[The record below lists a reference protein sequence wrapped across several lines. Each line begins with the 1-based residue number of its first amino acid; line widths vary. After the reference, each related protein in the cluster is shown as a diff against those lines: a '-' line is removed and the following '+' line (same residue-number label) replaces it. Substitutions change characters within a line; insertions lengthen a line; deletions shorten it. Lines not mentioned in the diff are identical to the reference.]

1 MANEKID
8 AATPSHE
15 ATNDPWEN
23 LKRAGMQ
30 SREFFVPM
38 EGNIPTDIES
48 SINNQQAFDSV
59 HGQKPFH
66 YTPLPIEDE
75 KETKPGVFEGIGHVW
90 KDFSLTGSLFS
101 DYQKHQ
107 ALKAPN
113 LDQQSPAEDILPQDW
128 SSMDNED
135 LFKQTSRKYWDLLQM
150 AKSPA
155 DQQARFNYAQLK
167 MKEDDYYA
175 NGSFF
180 QKLISYGIGVPAG
193 LIVDWPTLVPWAQS
207 VKYAKI
213 SQNILYNAPRDAALI
228 AGISGVEETGRYA
241 LDPDKKIEDIAENV
255 FYDTLAGTFMM
266 GAGHGFG
273 AAYRGYKLKKT
284 APQALK
290 ANTDGV
296 AVGYNLTEEGEI
308 INANA
313 RPVPNEALS
322 AARVTHDDLFYASK
336 FNQSGLFVVPK
347 VADVFS
353 KVSPVMRGLNST
365 YGTANYY
372 TNAMVSHSI
381 NTIGGKSTIP
391 QGFSF
396 QDRMYQLEGQASKFG
411 LEMEGL
417 RKQYN
422 GIELTGTEEES
433 LKKLNSSLNKKD
445 PADPASFGYQVALA
459 TIMKQNHESLQINEA
474 KSAWTNYT
482 NDIRTRWLNAYGYD
496 AEHVGHW
503 NDEGYLSRVYNRYQ
517 ISRNKNDFIKFGVTE
532 LKEQDEIIK
541 SVMKPLD
548 DIESDIKYLEDQ
560 ILTGNDLEF
569 NRTTLAE
576 AKAARSKIFDE
587 LQEEIRDNPSHILLL
602 DEAPLSSSD
611 SKGLSSFLK
620 PLGKLKSEQEEIQSL
635 VSKAKNDRSR
645 LKQKMTKVSSKK
657 KTPEQIQSTFE
668 KDRIRMDEIEAKIE
682 EHEASLNAKK
692 SEILEE
698 SARLNEE
705 AASGNIPKSWFYKDP
720 ETGFIHF
727 KDPNAR
733 PKFRP
738 LYRDHEHM
746 EEEVQGYWD
755 SLMNL
760 SDDEIA
766 QQAMTGVH
774 DFFANNAARKRT
786 VMFRTRSLLTGG
798 WLSTDLPSMAHNYA
812 MSMGKSAALEES
824 LAPFKT
830 RFGTRTGLEGMYKS
844 LRDEHTKRLREID
857 ALPEKK
863 QKKAKDKE
871 FREYDSTKKF
881 LSNFQD
887 ALMGKPTG
895 SREITKFAQVL
906 KNMAAYSKLGFVPL
920 TQMSDMGAMM
930 FKHGVFSFFR
940 DGFAPA
946 VATMNGLIKSKRA
959 IQRREQISEA
969 LIGVEGFR
977 TNMTKKF
984 YGSDPY
990 NDITPN
996 STTARYIDD
1005 FARGAAHVTSKYTL
1019 MNWLENFNRFNTAS
1033 IAQSKIMKL
1042 LDRAAQGKLS
1052 ERQRRNLSLL
1062 GIEAKEWS
1070 PVFMEQF
1077 KIHGEKG
1084 IAGGYQSNYHLWE
1097 NTAAKNKMSQAILM
1111 AVNDTVIKRQVGNE
1125 PFWVS
1130 NPMMSIVTQFM
1141 GWGFSAFNRFTI
1153 PFLQRADAH
1162 MVIGTVAM
1170 GLIGSIEEC
1179 LRKWARGEE
1188 VDLDNDKLIIAAFSN
1203 SAPFA
1208 MLYKAAMMSN
1218 VLLDSKTLE
1227 RLKNDKQRGIL
1238 ALGMVGGP
1246 AFGWAKDFATGLQMF
1261 GSGKFNQD
1269 GFKKFSRTIPA
1280 TQWWWTYRAYDAFLG
1295 KATERLPRTKEQ
1307 ASSYWE

>member
-1 MANEKID
+1 MENEV
-8 AATPSHE
+8 AATESHV

-23 LKRAGMQ
+23 LKKAGMQ

-38 EGNIPTDIES
+38 EGNIPADIET
-48 SINNQQAFDSV
+48 NVTKQQAFDSA
-59 HGQKPFH
+59 HGVKPFH

-75 KETKPGVFEGIGHVW
+75 KETKPGVFEGVAHVW
-90 KDFSLTGSLFS
+90 KDFSLTGNLIS

-113 LDQQSPAEDILPQDW
+113 LDADSPSEDIIPQDW

-155 DQQARFNYAQLK
+155 DQEARFKYAQLK
-167 MKEDDYYA
+167 QKEDEYYA

-180 QKLISYGIGVPAG
+180 QKLVSYGVGVPAG
-193 LIVDWPTLVPWAQS
+193 LIIDWPTLVPWAQA

-228 AGISGVEETGRYA
+228 AGISGIEETGRYA
-241 LDPDKKIEDIAENV
+241 LDPDKRLGDVAENTL
-255 FYDTLAGTFMM
+255 FDTMAGTFMM
-266 GAGHGFG
+266 GAGHGFS

-284 APQALK
+284 APNVLK
-290 ANTDGV
+290 ANSEGV
-296 AVGYNLTEEGEI
+296 EVGYNLTEDGEI

-313 RPVPNEALS
+313 KAAPNEALS
-322 AARVTHDDLFYASK
+322 AARLSNDDLFYSSK

-347 VADVFS
+347 VQNVFS
-353 KVSPVMRGLNST
+353 KVSPVMRGLTSS
-365 YGTANYY
+365 YGAVNHY

-381 NTIGGKSTIP
+381 NTIGGKKTIP

-396 QDRMYQLEGQASKFG
+396 QDRMYQLEGQSTKFG
-411 LEMEGL
+411 FEMEGL

-422 GIELTGTEEES
+422 GIELTGSEEES
-433 LKKLNSSLNKKD
+433 LKKLNSTLNKKD
-445 PADPASFGYQVALA
+445 PDDPASFGYQVALA
-459 TIMKQNHESLQINEA
+459 TIMKQNHEALQVNEA
-474 KSAWTNYT
+474 KDAWGKFT

-496 AEHVGHW
+496 AEHVGSW
-503 NDEGYLSRVYNRYQ
+503 NDEGYFSRVYNRYQ
-517 ISRNKNDFIKFGVTE
+517 ISRNKNDFINFGVTE

-548 DIESDIKYLEDQ
+548 DIEGDIKYLEDQ
-560 ILTGNDLEF
+560 ILSGTNLEL
-569 NRTTLAE
+569 NRNQLAE
-576 AKAARSKIFDE
+576 AKAARSKIFDD
-587 LQEEIRDNPSHILLL
+587 LQEEIRDNPSHLLLL
-602 DEAPLSSSD
+602 DEAPLSSAD

-620 PLGKLKSEQEEIQSL
+620 PLAKLKDEKGEIQSL
-635 VSKAKNDRSR
+635 VSKAKTDRSR

-657 KTPEQIQSTFE
+657 KTPEQIQATFE
-668 KDRIRMDEIEAKIE
+668 KDRARMDELEASIA
-682 EHEASLNAKK
+682 EHEASLNAKE

-698 SARLNEE
+698 NFRLNDE
-705 AASGNIPKSWFYKDP
+705 AASGNIPKSWFTKDP

-746 EEEVQGYWD
+746 EEEVQGTWD
-755 SLMNL
+755 TLMNL

-774 DFFANNAARKRT
+774 DFFSSNASRKRT
-786 VMFRTRSLLTGG
+786 VMFRTKSLLTGG

-824 LAPFKT
+824 LSQFKT
-830 RFGTRTGLEGMYKS
+830 RYGTRTGLEGMYKS

-881 LSNFQD
+881 VSNFQD

-920 TQMSDMGAMM
+920 TQMSDMGGMM
-930 FKHGVFSFFR
+930 FKNGPFAFFR
-940 DGFAPA
+940 DGFGPA
-946 VATMNGLIKSKRA
+946 VASMNGLIKSKKS

-969 LIGVEGFR
+969 LIGIEGFR
-977 TNMTKKF
+977 TNLTKKF

-996 STTARYIDD
+996 STVARYIDD
-1005 FARGAAHVTSKYTL
+1005 FSRSAAHVTTKFTL
-1019 MNWLENFNRFNTAS
+1019 MNWLENFNRFNTAA
-1033 IAQSKIMKL
+1033 IAQSRIMKL
-1042 LDRAAQGKLS
+1042 LDRSAQGKLS
-1052 ERQRRNLSLL
+1052 ERQRQNLSLL
-1062 GIEAKEWS
+1062 GIEAKEWT

-1077 KIHGEKG
+1077 KNHGEKG

-1111 AVNDTVIKRQVGNE
+1111 AVNDTVIKRQAGNE

-1141 GWGFSAFNRFTI
+1141 GWGFSAFNRYTI

-1162 MVIGTVAM
+1162 QVIGTVAM
-1170 GLIGSIEEC
+1170 GLIGSLEEC

-1188 VDLDNDKLIIAAFSN
+1188 VDLDNDKLIIGAFSN

-1218 VLLDSKTLE
+1218 VLLESKTLE
-1227 RLKNDKQRGIL
+1227 SLKNDKQRGIL
-1238 ALGMVGGP
+1238 ALGMIGGP
-1246 AFGWAKDFATGLQMF
+1246 AFGWAKDFTTGLQMF
-1261 GSGKFNQD
+1261 GTGKFNQD
-1269 GFKKFSRTIPA
+1269 GFKKFARTIPA
-1280 TQWWWTYRAYDAFLG
+1280 TQWWWTYRASNAFLG
-1295 KATERLPRTKEQ
+1295 KLTEGLPRTKEQ